1 MSPSTPGMSWAM
13 ASSEHA
19 CPSVGYAGD
28 KSGRPAFASFTLLS
42 RSDSLVFV
50 SLDFPP
56 AVRTVEGLWW
66 GEAGPA
72 LTATLRRGGC
82 LSGSHSGSR
91 SRNRACPGCT

>member
-13 ASSEHA
+13 AS
-19 CPSVGYAGD
+19 
-28 KSGRPAFASFTLLS
+28 SGRPAFASFTLLS

-72 LTATLRRGGC
+72 LTTTLRRGG
-82 LSGSHSGSR
+82 
-91 SRNRACPGCT
+91 PP